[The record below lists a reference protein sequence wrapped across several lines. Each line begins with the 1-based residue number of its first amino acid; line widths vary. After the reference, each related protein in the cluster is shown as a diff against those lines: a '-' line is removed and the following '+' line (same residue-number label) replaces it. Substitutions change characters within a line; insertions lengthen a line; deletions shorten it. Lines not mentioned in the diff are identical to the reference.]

1 MVVAVVPFAR
11 LSRRARVVDGEDS
24 EKGVEQK
31 AAHGKPLQFKR
42 ENRIKFET
50 VLNSSFTSRGASKF

>member
-1 MVVAVVPFAR
+1 MAVVPFAR

-42 ENRIKFET
+42 ENRMNIVINDKHELHP
-50 VLNSSFTSRGASKF
+50 V